1 MAHAASLSR
10 RSELSETRESLE
22 TDLAGC
28 PGQEGEIRVARM
40 KHRSPLSLSSAST
53 SGGINYGFGVGA
65 VIDQIRLAQGRGE
78 TQGGWGG
85 AGGTGI
91 HSKH

>member
-10 RSELSETRESLE
+10 RSEPSETRESLE

-40 KHRSPLSLSSAST
+40 KRRSLLSQARAQVATSITASITALASAP
-53 SGGINYGFGVGA
+53 
-65 VIDQIRLAQGRGE
+65 
-78 TQGGWGG
+78 
-85 AGGTGI
+85 
-91 HSKH
+91 